1 MDTSPNQPFADLVGI
16 ETEDGRTVVRTTAEH
31 ANRNGAVHG
40 GLTATLVDIAMGTPV
55 RETLDGG
62 QGAATL
68 QMSLTYLNPAKP
80 GDTLLATAEVGKRG
94 ADVVLLTCS
103 VVTEGGTEDGTD
115 IAEAVGTYTILDVD

>member
-1 MDTSPNQPFADLVGI
+1 MII
-16 ETEDGRTVVRTTAEH
+16 EGALLRYLASMTEDGGTVVRTTAEH

-40 GLTATLVDIAMGTPV
+40 GLTATLVDIAMGTAV

-103 VVTEGGTEDGTD
+103 VVTEGGTD